1 MELTLTLS
9 LSVSEPEWQSRSLHW
24 LVPGGWMTF
33 FLTEWNLHATS
44 HIKVRMSSRRRLKSS
59 LSKRQDP
66 LVRNASSCP
75 SLSNDSDDNKFSPMD
90 AKPCAYFT
98 RQMSTSVFRDGI
110 CTESKEKSKL
120 ECQIHDSETSTSCE
134 NVRSS
139 KHHVH
144 SKWPCCWHRAMSERH

>member
-1 MELTLTLS
+1 
-9 LSVSEPEWQSRSLHW
+9 
-24 LVPGGWMTF
+24 MTC

-44 HIKVRMSSRRRLKSS
+44 HINVRMSSRRRSKSS
-59 LSKRQDP
+59 LSKHQDP

-98 RQMSTSVFRDGI
+98 RHMSTSVFRDGI

-120 ECQIHDSETSTSCE
+120 ECRIHDSETSLSGE
-134 NVRSS
+134 NVRIF
-139 KHHVH
+139 K
-144 SKWPCCWHRAMSERH
+144 CTYQTGALLA